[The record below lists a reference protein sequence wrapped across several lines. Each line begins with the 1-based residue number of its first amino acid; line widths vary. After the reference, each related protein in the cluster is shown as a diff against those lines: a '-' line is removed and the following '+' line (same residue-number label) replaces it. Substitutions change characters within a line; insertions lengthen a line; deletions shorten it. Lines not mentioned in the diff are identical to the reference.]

1 MSTPVRF
8 VPRPLLQLA
17 NRASLRA
24 ALSTSYLLQI
34 AIVIGLTTGLAWRTI
49 DRTGLYLTRQ
59 QQESIAQ
66 RIGDRLK
73 DDQQQML
80 ELKQSASDAITLD
93 LWSESGSLERW
104 LWQHVR
110 AREAMAIGLRNP
122 QGRSLAMI
130 RQTDGTLISIDRP
143 RSDRPPVAYRL
154 DDNGK
159 RLDTIELDDL
169 KQLTFYAALFDA
181 PNDAALPI
189 VQFSL
194 SDPNTT
200 DQGLR
205 PNLLSIAFPTNTL
218 NNLLDQLYLGQHG
231 FAAVLDRYGQPLASS
246 VDRLDTMTETVSES
260 EALAAAPN
268 ALITLER
275 IITPLRDADGTLDV
289 VDRPQ
294 QRTMKMD
301 GRRYQIAISPVDLL
315 PDRTFWIVSVI
326 ADRDFGQVGHR
337 DAIGFVVISAL
348 AALVVGGVNLLK
360 VRTTIRA
367 IARLKTAIDALGQ
380 QRWNLTSLTGRPPEF
395 RQVNASV
402 ARAAQNLQAT
412 ITELRGRNTQ
422 LTESDQFKTMLF
434 DDSMQKLSPSLQAI
448 VSGDETDCRS
458 LTKTA
463 RQTLSLLENAA
474 ELSQLQAD
482 RLDLTLQPVGLSLCL
497 EQAIAQHRPEL
508 DERDI
513 QIERHDELTTVFVCV
528 DPHRLEW
535 VFHELIE
542 NALQFSHHGG
552 KIVISITIAVSAI
565 RSTYHDLPEVSI
577 SITDFG
583 TGIDPSEQHKLF
595 QPFARMTRR
604 HPERCGYGLG
614 LAIAYQTINMMGGR
628 LELDS
633 QGIDCG
639 TTARVTLP
647 VASPN
652 GPSQP
657 IDWNSITDLPSMP
670 EDGENATAI

>member
-8 VPRPLLQLA
+8 VPRSLLQLA

-34 AIVIGLTTGLAWRTI
+34 AIVIGLTAGLAWRTI

-59 QQESIAQ
+59 QQESITQ
-66 RIGDRLK
+66 RVSDRLK
-73 DDQQQML
+73 EDQQQIL
-80 ELKQSASDAITLD
+80 ELKQLASDAIALD
-93 LWSESGSLERW
+93 LWSGEGSLERW
-104 LWQHVR
+104 LWQHLR
-110 AREAMAIGLRNP
+110 AQDTMAIGLRNS
-122 QGRSLAMI
+122 QGRSIAMI
-130 RQTDGTLISIDRP
+130 RQTDGTLISIERVNP
-143 RSDRPPVAYRL
+143 ERPPVAYRL
-154 DDNGK
+154 DDNGD
-159 RLDTIELDDL
+159 RLDAIKFDQI
-169 KQLTFYAALFDA
+169 KQLTLYGSLFEASSDA
-181 PNDAALPI
+181 TLPI

-194 SDPNTT
+194 PNPNST
-200 DQGLR
+200 DQNLR
-205 PNLLSIAFPTNTL
+205 PTLLAVALPTVNLDNLLY
-218 NNLLDQLYLGQHG
+218 QLYLGQHG
-231 FAAVLDRYGQPLASS
+231 FVAVLDRYGQPLVSS
-246 VDRLDTMTETVSES
+246 VDRLDTASKTVTES
-260 EALAAAPN
+260 EALAATPD
-268 ALITLER
+268 ALVTLER
-275 IITPLRDADGTLDV
+275 IITPLRNVDGTLSA
-289 VDRPQ
+289 VDLPQ
-294 QRTMKMD
+294 QRTLKID
-301 GRRYQIAISPVDLL
+301 GRRYQVTISPVDLL
-315 PDRTFWIVSVI
+315 PDRTLWIVSAI
-326 ADRDFGQVGHR
+326 SDRDFGQVGHR
-337 DAIGFVVISAL
+337 DAIGFVAISAL
-348 AALVVGGVNLLK
+348 AALVVGAVNLLK

-380 QRWNLTSLTGRPPEF
+380 QRWNLTSLTDRPPEF
-395 RQVNASV
+395 REVNASI
-402 ARAAQNLQAT
+402 ARAAQSLQAS
-412 ITELRGRNTQ
+412 IAELQDRNTQ
-422 LTESDQFKTMLF
+422 LQESDQFKTMLF

-482 RLDLTLQPVGLSLCL
+482 RLDLNMQPISLSHCL

-508 DERDI
+508 DEREI
-513 QIERHDELTTVFVCV
+513 QLECHDDFSTVFVCV

-542 NALQFSHHGG
+542 NALQFSHPGG
-552 KIVISITIAVSAI
+552 KIVIAITIAVSAI

-595 QPFARMTRR
+595 QPFARMTRQN
-604 HPERCGYGLG
+604 PDRCGYGLG
-614 LAIAYQTINMMGGR
+614 LAIAHQTITMMGGR
-628 LELDS
+628 LELES

-652 GPSQP
+652 GSSQP
-657 IDWNSITDLPSMP
+657 IDWNTITDHPPSL
-670 EDGENATAI
+670 ENGENAAAF